1 MRPLLFGLALL
12 VALFVGRELHA
23 PTVAPERTPSIVH
36 AAAPR
41 ALRSTGDEAVV
52 VRAIDGDTVLLESG
66 ERLRYI
72 GMDTPETKDPRK
84 PVMCFG
90 ERAHARNAEL
100 VEGKRV
106 RLVRD
111 VSDRDRYGR
120 LLRYVYVGD
129 TFVNLELV
137 EEGYAKNYS
146 YPPDIAHQAEIRAA
160 ERRARE
166 AKRGLWSECSGN

>member
-12 VALFVGRELHA
+12 LALFVARQLNSPVA
-23 PTVAPERTPSIVH
+23 APERASQRAH
-36 AAAPR
+36 AAA
-41 ALRSTGDEAVV
+41 LRVLTPTGDEAVV
-52 VRAIDGDTVLLESG
+52 VRVIDGDTVALDNG
-66 ERLRYI
+66 ERVRYV

-84 PVMCFG
+84 PVQCFG
-90 ERAHARNAEL
+90 ERAHERNAEL
-100 VEGKRV
+100 VQGKRV

-111 VSDRDRYGR
+111 VSDRDHYGR

-137 EEGYAKNYS
+137 EEGYARNYS
-146 YPPDIAHQAEIRAA
+146 FPPDITHQAEIRAA

-166 AKRGLWSECSGN
+166 AKRGLWRECL